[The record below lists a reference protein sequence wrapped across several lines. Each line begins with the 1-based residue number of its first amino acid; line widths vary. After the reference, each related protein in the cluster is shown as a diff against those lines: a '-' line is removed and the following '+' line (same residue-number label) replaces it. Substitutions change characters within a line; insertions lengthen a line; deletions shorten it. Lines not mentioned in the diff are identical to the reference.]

1 MSINLDEFF
10 DHFRRS
16 EELLMAH
23 FQSFLELPD
32 TLEKAYQN
40 YTEQHGREP
49 LTQKEKRQ
57 VFMDAILEDRPVPPE
72 QL

>member
-1 MSINLDEFF
+1 MSINFDEFL
-10 DHFRRS
+10 DHIRRS

-40 YTEQHGREP
+40 YTEQYGREP

-57 VFMDAILEDRPVPPE
+57 AFMDAILEDRSEPPE
-72 QL
+72 